1 MWRVP
6 TTWLVLLA
14 ACSGALEGAKTL
26 DLYFIDTEGGQAT
39 LVVGPSGQS
48 LLIDTGYTGFG
59 GRDTLRIAAAAKDAG
74 VKKIDYL
81 LITHFHDDHVGGVA
95 NLLDR
100 FPVAMFLDH
109 GPSVESHDYPAPYAA
124 AFAKGQHKVLMPGDK
139 IGIKDLDVTV
149 VAAGGKNIG
158 DTSSKAGSKTGEPNP
173 NCAAI
178 PEGHSD
184 LEAGENSR
192 SLGIVVTFGKFRFA
206 DLGDLTW
213 NKQLALLCPENKVG
227 KVDLY
232 LTTHHGGDDS
242 PKAIWGLA
250 PRVAIMNNGPMKGG
264 DPAGWKTVMA
274 SPGLEDLWQLHFALA
289 GGKETNVPDTFI
301 ANVDANDQGRHLK
314 VSALADGSF
323 TVTNPRN
330 KFTKTYAAK

>member
-1 MWRVP
+1 MRGVP
-6 TTWLVLLA
+6 TTCLLFLAA
-14 ACSGALEGAKTL
+14 ACSAQGAKTL

-39 LVVGPSGQS
+39 LVVAPSGQS

-59 GRDTLRIAAAAKDAG
+59 GRDTVRIASAAKDVG
-74 VKKIDYL
+74 VKRIDYL

-100 FPVAMFLDH
+100 LPVATYLDH
-109 GPSVESHDYPAPYAA
+109 GPSIETNSYPRPYAE
-124 AFAKGQHKVLMPGDK
+124 AFAKGQHQVLSAGDR
-139 IGIKDLDVTV
+139 IAIRDLDVTV
-149 VAAGGKNIG
+149 VSAGGKSIAAKG
-158 DTSSKAGSKTGEPNP
+158 QPNP
-173 NCAAI
+173 HCAGI
-178 PEGHSD
+178 SEQQSP
-184 LEAGENSR
+184 LEAGENSQ
-192 SLGIVVTFGKFRFA
+192 SVGIVITFGKFRFV

-213 NKQLALLCPENKVG
+213 NKQLALLCPDNKVG

-242 PKAIWGLA
+242 PKALWGMA

-264 DPAGWKTVMA
+264 DPLGWKNVKA

-289 GGKETNVPDTFI
+289 GGKDTNVPDTFI

>member
-1 MWRVP
+1 MRRVP
-6 TTWLVLLA
+6 TIWLVVLLT
-14 ACSGALEGAKTL
+14 ACSGALQGAKTL

-39 LVVGPSGQS
+39 LVVAPSGQT

-59 GRDTLRIAAAAKDAG
+59 GRDTVRIAEAAKQAG
-74 VKKIDYL
+74 VKRIDAL

-100 FPVAMFLDH
+100 LPVATFLDH
-109 GPSVESHDYPAPYAA
+109 GPSIETNEYPKQYAE
-124 AFAKGQHKVLMPGDK
+124 AFAKGQHTVIAAGDK
-139 IGIKDLDVTV
+139 IAIKDLDVTV
-149 VAAGGKNIG
+149 VAAAGKVING
-158 DTSSKAGSKTGEPNP
+158 KGELNPYCAGLAERQSP
-173 NCAAI
+173 
-178 PEGHSD
+178 D
-184 LEAGENSR
+184 EAGENSQ
-192 SLGIVVTFGKFRFA
+192 SAGVIVTFGKFRFA

-213 NKQLALLCPENKVG
+213 NKELALLCPENKVG
-227 KVDLY
+227 KIDLY
-232 LTTHHGGDDS
+232 LTTHHGGES
-242 PKAIWGLA
+242 SKAIWGMT

-264 DPAGWKTVMA
+264 APLGWKNVKA

-330 KFTKTYAAK
+330 KFSKTYAAK

>member
-1 MWRVP
+1 MRRVP
-6 TTWLVLLA
+6 TTWLLVLVA
-14 ACSGALEGAKTL
+14 ACSGALQGAKTL

-39 LVVGPSGQS
+39 LVVAPSGQS
-48 LLIDTGYTGFG
+48 LLIDAGYTGFG

-74 VKKIDYL
+74 VKKIDTL

-100 FPVAMFLDH
+100 LPVVAFLDH
-109 GPSVESHDYPAPYAA
+109 GLSIETKDYPNAYAA
-124 AFAKGQHKVLMPGDK
+124 AFAKGQHKVVAAGDK
-139 IGIKDLDVTV
+139 IPIKDLDVPV
-149 VAAGGKNIG
+149 VAGAGKVI
-158 DTSSKAGSKTGEPNP
+158 AGRGEPNP
-173 NCAAI
+173 YCGGI
-178 PEGHSD
+178 SERQSED
-184 LEAGENSR
+184 EAGENSQ
-192 SLGIVVTFGKFRFA
+192 SLAVVIQFGKFRFA

-213 NKQLALLCPENKVG
+213 NKELALLCPENKVG

-232 LTTHHGGDDS
+232 LTTHHGGES
-242 PKAIWGLA
+242 SKAIWGMM
-250 PRVAIMNNGPMKGG
+250 PRVAIMNNGPSKGG
-264 DPAGWKTVMA
+264 DPAGWKNVMA

-301 ANVDANDQGRHLK
+301 ANVDANDQGKHLK

-330 KFTKTYAAK
+330 KFSKTYAAK

>member
-1 MWRVP
+1 MRRVP
-6 TTWLVLLA
+6 TTWLFLWLA
-14 ACSGALEGAKTL
+14 WTGAARGAKTL

-39 LVVGPSGQS
+39 LVVAPSGQS

-59 GRDTLRIAAAAKDAG
+59 GRDTLRSAAAAKDAG
-74 VKKIDYL
+74 VKKIDIL

-100 FPVAMFLDH
+100 FPVTTFLDH
-109 GPSVESHDYPAPYAA
+109 GPSIETHEYPAPYVA
-124 AFAKGQHKVLMPGDK
+124 AFAKGQHRVVAAGDK
-139 IGIKDLDVTV
+139 IPIKDLDVTV
-149 VAAGGKNIG
+149 VAAAGKVIGGK
-158 DTSSKAGSKTGEPNP
+158 GEPNP
-173 NCAAI
+173 DCAGIA
-178 PEGHSD
+178 ERQSD
-184 LEAGENSR
+184 DEAGENSQ
-192 SLGIVVTFGKFRFA
+192 SLALVIQFGKFRFA

-213 NKQLALLCPENKVG
+213 NQELALLCPGNRAG
-227 KVDLY
+227 KIDLY
-232 LTTHHGGDDS
+232 LTTHHGGES
-242 PKAIWGLA
+242 PKAMWGMA
-250 PRVAIMNNGPMKGG
+250 PRVAIMNNGPSKGG
-264 DPAGWKTVMA
+264 DPAGWKNLMA

-330 KFTKTYAAK
+330 RFTKTYAAK

>member
-1 MWRVP
+1 MRRVP
-6 TTWLVLLA
+6 TTWLVVLLGWA
-14 ACSGALEGAKTL
+14 GVAQAAKTL

-39 LVVGPSGQS
+39 LVVAPSGQA

-74 VKKIDYL
+74 VKKIDTL

-100 FPVAMFLDH
+100 LPVAMFLDH
-109 GPSVESHDYPAPYAA
+109 GLSIETQAYPAPYVA
-124 AFAKGQHKVLMPGDK
+124 AFAKGQHKVVAAGDK
-139 IGIKDLDVTV
+139 ISIKDLDVTV
-149 VAAGGKNIG
+149 VAGAGKSIGGK
-158 DTSSKAGSKTGEPNP
+158 GEPNP
-173 NCAAI
+173 YCGGI
-178 PEGHSD
+178 PESQSD
-184 LEAGENSR
+184 LEAGENSQ
-192 SLGIVVTFGKFRFA
+192 SLALVIQFGKFRFA

-213 NKQLALLCPENKVG
+213 NKELALLCPENKVG

-232 LTTHHGGDDS
+232 LTTHHGGES
-242 PKAIWGLA
+242 SKAIWGMM
-250 PRVAIMNNGPMKGG
+250 PRVAIMNNGPSKGG
-264 DPAGWKTVMA
+264 DPAGWKNVMA

-301 ANVDANDQGRHLK
+301 ANVDANDQGKHLK

-330 KFTKTYAAK
+330 KFSKTYAAK

>member
-1 MWRVP
+1 MGRVP
-6 TTWLVLLA
+6 TTWLFLLLT
-14 ACSGALEGAKTL
+14 ACAGTAQAAKTL

-39 LVVGPSGQS
+39 LVVAPSGQS

-74 VKKIDYL
+74 VKKIDIL

-100 FPVAMFLDH
+100 FAVTTFLDH
-109 GPSVESHDYPAPYAA
+109 GPSIETHDYPAPYAA
-124 AFAKGQHKVLMPGDK
+124 AFAKGQHKVVAAGDK
-139 IGIKDLDVTV
+139 IPIKDLDVTV
-149 VAAGGKNIG
+149 VAAAGKVI
-158 DTSSKAGSKTGEPNP
+158 AGKGEPNLY
-173 NCAAI
+173 CGGI
-178 PEGHSD
+178 PESQSD
-184 LEAGENSR
+184 LEAGENSQ
-192 SLGIVVTFGKFRFA
+192 SVALVIQFGKFRFA

-213 NKQLALLCPENKVG
+213 NKELALLCPENNAG
-227 KVDLY
+227 KIDLY
-232 LTTHHGGDDS
+232 LTTHHGGES
-242 PKAIWGLA
+242 PKAIWGMI
-250 PRVAIMNNGPMKGG
+250 PRVAIMNNGPSKGG
-264 DPAGWKTVMA
+264 DPAGWKNLMA

-301 ANVDANDQGRHLK
+301 ANVDANDQGRHLR

-330 KFTKTYAAK
+330 KFSKTYTAK

>member
-1 MWRVP
+1 MRGVP
-6 TTWLVLLA
+6 TRCLLFLVA
-14 ACSGALEGAKTL
+14 ACAAQGAKTL
-26 DLYFIDTEGGQAT
+26 DIYFIDTEGGQAT
-39 LVVGPSGQS
+39 LVVSPLGQT

-59 GRDTLRIAAAAKDAG
+59 GRDTVRIATAAKEAG
-74 VKKIDYL
+74 VKRIDYL

-100 FPVAMFLDH
+100 LPVANYLDH
-109 GPSVESHDYPAPYAA
+109 GISIETKNYPTPYAT
-124 AFAKGQHKVLMPGDK
+124 AFAKGQHRVVAPGDN
-139 IGIKDLDVTV
+139 IAVKDLDVTV
-149 VAAGGKNIG
+149 LTAGGKNIQAKG
-158 DTSSKAGSKTGEPNP
+158 QPNP
-173 NCAAI
+173 NCAGLSAQQG
-178 PEGHSD
+178 P
-184 LEAGENSR
+184 LETTENSQ
-192 SLGIVVTFGKFRFA
+192 SVGVVITFGKFRFV

-213 NKQLALLCPENKVG
+213 NKQLALFCPDNKVG

-242 PKAIWGLA
+242 PKASWAMA

-264 DPAGWKTVMA
+264 DPLGWKTTKA

-289 GGKETNVPDTFI
+289 GGKDTNVPDTFI

>member
-1 MWRVP
+1 MRGVP
-6 TTWLVLLA
+6 TRCLLFLVA
-14 ACSGALEGAKTL
+14 ASALPAAKTL
-26 DLYFIDTEGGQAT
+26 DIYFIDTEGGQAT
-39 LVVGPSGQS
+39 LVVAPSGQS

-59 GRDTLRIAAAAKDAG
+59 GRDTVRIAAAAKDAG
-74 VKKIDYL
+74 VKRIDSL

-100 FPVAMFLDH
+100 LPVANYLDH
-109 GPSVESHDYPAPYAA
+109 GISIETKNYPTPYATA
-124 AFAKGQHKVLMPGDK
+124 IAKGQHRVVAPGDK
-139 IGIKDLDVTV
+139 IAIKDLDVTV
-149 VAAGGKNIG
+149 LTAGGKNIQTKG
-158 DTSSKAGSKTGEPNP
+158 QPNP
-173 NCAAI
+173 NCAGLSEQQG
-178 PEGHSD
+178 P
-184 LEAGENSR
+184 LEATENSQ
-192 SLGIVVTFGKFRFA
+192 SVGVVITFGKFRFV

-213 NKQLALLCPENKVG
+213 NKQLALFCPDNKVG
-227 KVDLY
+227 KADLY
-232 LTTHHGGDDS
+232 LTTHHGGADS
-242 PKAIWGLA
+242 PKAFWGMA

-264 DPAGWKTVMA
+264 EPLAWQTVKA

-289 GGKETNVPDTFI
+289 GGKDTNVPDTFI